1 MFRRFVKLFK
11 SIHVSSTTPGRKPR
25 LSALAHLDRNA
36 LEDIGVSPAEVAM
49 SSPLKAARWD
59 AGVIARWDAGVI
71 ASGHSARWSLSSD
84 WERLSEKNS
93 V

>member
-36 LEDIGVSPAEVAM
+36 LGDIGVSPAEVAM
-49 SSPLKAARWD
+49 SSPLKA
-59 AGVIARWDAGVI
+59 ARWDAGVI

>member
-1 MFRRFVKLFK
+1 MFRQLFKLFEN
-11 SIHVSSTTPGRKPR
+11 IHVSSTTPVRKPH
-25 LSALAHLDRNA
+25 LSALAHLDRYA

-49 SSPLKAARWD
+49 SSPLTA
-59 AGVIARWDAGVI
+59 ARWDAGVI

-84 WERLSEKNS
+84 WDRLSEKNR